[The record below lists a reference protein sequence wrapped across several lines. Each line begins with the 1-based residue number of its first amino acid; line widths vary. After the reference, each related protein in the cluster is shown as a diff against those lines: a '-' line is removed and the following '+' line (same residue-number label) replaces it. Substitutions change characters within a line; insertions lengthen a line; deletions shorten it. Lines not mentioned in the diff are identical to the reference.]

1 MCLTNASR
9 FCRGRITALTE
20 PGQALPWMEPKAGLI
35 TELVRHAMPIDGV
48 VCFQSPAPRLPDP
61 LRQKHALRMVMHMSK
76 SRICL
81 YGPSALDAWRSYDN
95 RVLGISVFGHTEGAG
110 PALSQA
116 FPSRALRSTADCSR
130 FGLNSA
136 LLNGYDFGRWG
147 IASSDL
153 HLLISRD
160 KRIRR
165 PESAVLRTCG
175 ARLPRAS
182 FLQLDKGVFAISP
195 EWCFLA
201 AAEQRDFVELVMLGY
216 ELTGCYAIRP
226 DLEGGLLQRPPLCTR
241 ESIRAF
247 LDKVP
252 AWRGKRQALKAL
264 DYVVGGSGSPRETA
278 LVMLLCLPMRYGGFG
293 LPWPDLNLRLDLGAE
308 GTRFWGGKN
317 AYDLVW
323 RDARVVVEYD
333 GADSHAG
340 EAVAERDS
348 LRYDAL
354 VAASYT
360 ALTVSRSQLA
370 NVKQFYDI
378 AHVLAGKLG
387 VRLRFRD
394 EGFRERHARLR
405 QVVLGRHR

>member
-1 MCLTNASR
+1 M
-9 FCRGRITALTE
+9 
-20 PGQALPWMEPKAGLI
+20 
-35 TELVRHAMPIDGV
+35 
-48 VCFQSPAPRLPDP
+48 
-61 LRQKHALRMVMHMSK
+61 
-76 SRICL
+76 
-81 YGPSALDAWRSYDN
+81 
-95 RVLGISVFGHTEGAG
+95 
-110 PALSQA
+110 
-116 FPSRALRSTADCSR
+116 
-130 FGLNSA
+130 
-136 LLNGYDFGRWG
+136 
-147 IASSDL
+147 
-153 HLLISRD
+153 
-160 KRIRR
+160 
-165 PESAVLRTCG
+165 
-175 ARLPRAS
+175 
-182 FLQLDKGVFAISP
+182 
-195 EWCFLA
+195 
-201 AAEQRDFVELVMLGY
+201 
-216 ELTGCYAIRP
+216 
-226 DLEGGLLQRPPLCTR
+226 
-241 ESIRAF
+241 
-247 LDKVP
+247 
-252 AWRGKRQALKAL
+252 KAL

-354 VAASYT
+354 VAANYT

-394 EGFRERHARLR
+394 EGFRARHVCLR